1 MKVPGAAKMAAAK
14 AAKMAAAK
22 AAHVAPAKA
31 AKVAAAKAAGVAAA
45 EPADAAATELAAAEA
60 ARVAEVSAGEM
71 SPAAVESEAV
81 VVEAVIVEPAPSD
94 EDRTTKPVAIVVI
107 RIRVSVT
114 IVVAR
119 AIIRHIVIIAA
130 VRITGRGA
138 GDHSGRDGRSRIV
151 AVIGVAVAVSPNVV
165 AMACVATRHIPMAC
179 LATRD
184 IPVQVVRD
192 PRVSS
197 VPVMVSDARG
207 ICGGKRR
214 RQNKSSCAKREGR
227 NSKNAK
233 SHGDLP
239 FILGDAAAPRQ
250 RPYCFRCRSALLTH
264 KIRAGHECVRSDI
277 AIVFEGEESSGDALK
292 LSLTSAAFDV
302 NYSRWKHTIL
312 A

>member
-1 MKVPGAAKMAAAK
+1 
-14 AAKMAAAK
+14 
-22 AAHVAPAKA
+22 
-31 AKVAAAKAAGVAAA
+31 
-45 EPADAAATELAAAEA
+45 
-60 ARVAEVSAGEM
+60 
-71 SPAAVESEAV
+71 
-81 VVEAVIVEPAPSD
+81 
-94 EDRTTKPVAIVVI
+94 
-107 RIRVSVT
+107 
-114 IVVAR
+114 
-119 AIIRHIVIIAA
+119 
-130 VRITGRGA
+130 
-138 GDHSGRDGRSRIV
+138 
-151 AVIGVAVAVSPNVV
+151 
-165 AMACVATRHIPMAC
+165 MAC

-184 IPVQVVRD
+184 IPVQAVRD

-197 VPVMVSDARG
+197 VPVMVSDARR

-250 RPYCFRCRSALLTH
+250 RPYRFRCRSALLTH